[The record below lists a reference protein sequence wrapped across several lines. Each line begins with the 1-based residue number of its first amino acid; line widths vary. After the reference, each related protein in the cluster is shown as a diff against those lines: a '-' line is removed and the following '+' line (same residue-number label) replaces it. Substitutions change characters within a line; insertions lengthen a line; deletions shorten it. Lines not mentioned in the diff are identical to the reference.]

1 MTMSEL
7 MTAGLELMLVGMAIV
22 FGFLTLL
29 VFMLRLMSRIAR
41 HFDRPL
47 DDTASLDP
55 APGMAPTA
63 VGAGNTLDQGALVA
77 VIGAAVRQY
86 RQDHGPRRP

>member
-47 DDTASLDP
+47 DETAPLGP
-55 APGMAPTA
+55 APGVAPTA
-63 VGAGNTLDQGALVA
+63 AGAGSVDQGALVA